1 MVIYPLDRCLAR
13 SPDEKGQSCML
24 IDHLR
29 AVAEAMGSPGG
40 SRGERLCFL
49 AGLLHDAGKSSRL
62 WQDYINTPPRERP
75 RSGVAHAFAGAMLF
89 AVLLKELLEYW
100 KPSRLEREALLAAGL
115 DLICFIY
122 HHHGSIPDTMGDYPP
137 WYGEYTAE
145 NLRSCDLLGLFGL
158 VGGYFPEL
166 AHLLK
171 VLPDALGKKLEE
183 VGAAWNKWRNTAL
196 DYTADI
202 LEQGNPYGKAAE
214 VCLLRNWTNHRLI
227 AGDRLH
233 AAGVDPR
240 SEVDST
246 IDTEEA
252 GDVLNNLASFCVT
265 RKGKLSQEGAR
276 DMLLEKR
283 ESCRRAAISTLL
295 YRHDARVFTLE
306 LPTGYGKT
314 LTALSAALAA
324 VNEGLCRRIIYVA
337 PYLSILSQAAAEIA
351 GATGLETLLHH
362 HLAALENLPAAG
374 NSTDQIEETAVDTW
388 MSPIVATTY
397 NQFFRAFFPRRGQ
410 HTMRLKGLRG
420 SFVII
425 DEPQI
430 IASTSWIPFLSLVEA
445 AALELNCRF
454 LFTTATLPETGGGL
468 FALEPVS
475 LGREEALFD
484 RYKVENVGCLEESGL
499 ACAAVKAYR
508 DKGST
513 GVILNTIQDVAL
525 LYDSVR
531 ELLSEDERANL
542 YFLSGRLT
550 PLHKRARLKTIK
562 EALSKSQPVL
572 VISTQVLEAGVDL
585 SFRVL
590 FRALPLL
597 PSVIQAA
604 GRCNRHGESDPGTVY
619 LFDFHR
625 GGSIETRRYVY
636 RDAVQR
642 EVTDKVLGAAAQF
655 DESASTSLI
664 RDYYRECYRRNPHQ
678 AALRKIEAAAYG
690 HWEELAGLE
699 PFGPEIPTC
708 GVFVPLTYGEIP
720 EIVRRGL
727 NFFNLE
733 GPEALWEFYTQS
745 GYIGALSFSDRRR
758 FMTLMYQFM
767 VALPLQ
773 AAGEIGEPVPN
784 RALLRLRYPSLYRTD
799 IGLSMA
805 TSTTEPLSEQ
815 FI

>member
-1 MVIYPLDRCLAR
+1 MIYPLDRCLAR
-13 SPDEKGQSCML
+13 PPDETGQSCML

-29 AVAEAMGSPGG
+29 AVAEAMGRPGG
-40 SRGERLCFL
+40 ARVERLCFL
-49 AGLLHDAGKSSRL
+49 AGLLHDAGKASRP
-62 WQDYINTPPRERP
+62 WQDYINTPARER
-75 RSGVAHAFAGAMLF
+75 RRGSVAHAFAGAMLF
-89 AVLLKELLEYW
+89 AVMLKELLECW
-100 KPSRLEREALLAAGL
+100 KPPRSEKEALLAAGL
-115 DLICFIY
+115 DLIYFIY

-145 NLRSCDLLGLFGL
+145 DLRSYDLHGLVGL

-166 AHLLK
+166 ACLAN
-171 VLPDALGKKLEE
+171 VLPEALEKKLEE
-183 VGAAWNKWRNTAL
+183 VAAAWNKWRNAAL
-196 DYTADI
+196 DHTACI
-202 LEQGNPYGKAAE
+202 LEQGNPYGKAAG

-240 SEVDST
+240 CAYGGIV
-246 IDTEEA
+246 EA
-252 GDVLNNLASFCVT
+252 GEAGVVLKNLASFCAS
-265 RKGKLSQEGAR
+265 RKGILSQEGAR
-276 DMLLEKR
+276 DVLLEKR
-283 ESCRRAAISTLL
+283 EGCRRAALSMLSS
-295 YRHDARVFTLE
+295 RPDARIFTLE

-314 LTALSAALAA
+314 LTALSAALYA
-324 VNEGLCRRIIYVA
+324 VKEGLCQRIIYVA

-351 GATGLETLLHH
+351 ESTGLETLLHH
-362 HLAALENLPAAG
+362 HLASLENLPGAG
-374 NSTDQIEETAVDTW
+374 GSTDQIEETAVDTW
-388 MSPIVATTY
+388 MAPIVATTY

-420 SFVII
+420 SFVIV

-430 IASTSWIPFLSLVEA
+430 IASTSWVPFLALVEA
-445 AALELNCRF
+445 AALELDCRF

-468 FALEPVS
+468 FSLEPVS

-484 RYKVENVGCLEESGL
+484 RYKVENIGCLEENSL

-513 GVILNTIQDVAL
+513 GVILNTIQDAAL
-525 LYDSVR
+525 LYDRVR
-531 ELLSEDERANL
+531 ALLSADERAHL

-562 EALSKSQPVL
+562 ETLSKEQPVL
-572 VISTQVLEAGVDL
+572 AISTQVLEAGVDL

-619 LFDFHR
+619 LFDFQR
-625 GGSIETRRYVY
+625 GGSIDTRRYVY

-642 EVTDKVLGAAAQF
+642 EVTDEILGAAAQF
-655 DESASTSLI
+655 DESASAGLI

-708 GVFVPLTYGEIP
+708 GVFVPLPCGEMP

-727 NFFNLE
+727 SYFNLE
-733 GPEALWEFYTQS
+733 GPEALWECYTRA
-745 GYIGALSFSDRRR
+745 GYIGSLNFSDRRR
-758 FMTLMYQFM
+758 FMTLIYQFM

-805 TSTTEPLSEQ
+805 TSSTEPLSEQ